1 MSRSLGLGRG
11 GITWIGGE
19 GEGEMPRVPEPPP
32 LGTLEPEPEPSQFM
46 LYPAASPDQGLRAL
60 AAETTGELEVL
71 GLDGDAL
78 GVDGREVG

>member
-1 MSRSLGLGRG
+1 
-11 GITWIGGE
+11 
-19 GEGEMPRVPEPPP
+19 
-32 LGTLEPEPEPSQFM
+32 M